1 MFTTAKAPAQPE
13 QASADYAGCVLVRR
27 PARHQRR
34 VAALAAL
41 ACLAIL
47 VPAPGAALAAPAPKH
62 HASAPPLP
70 ADTTPLPRQVVE
82 AGAPAKTSTSSG
94 QPTAASS
101 SGSIVRMI
109 AGLAIVL
116 AVIYAVY
123 WLLKTYAKSKR
134 GGDPSDDRLTVLGT
148 TTLAPNRSLHLVR
161 VGQEVLLLGSA
172 EQSVTPI
179 RAYSVDELRRLGVDL
194 DELDLRQGGR
204 GGRPGQ
210 SGSMLEALR
219 RMTAR

>member
-1 MFTTAKAPAQPE
+1 MFTSVKAPAQPGD
-13 QASADYAGCVLVRR
+13 AGADYAGGVLVRR
-27 PARHQRR
+27 PARRQRR

-47 VPAPGAALAAPAPKH
+47 VPAPGAALAAPAQKH

-70 ADTTPLPRQVVE
+70 ADTTPLPQQVVD
-82 AGAPAKTSTSSG
+82 AGSSAKTSTSSR
-94 QPTAASS
+94 QPAASS

-123 WLLKTYAKSKR
+123 WLLRTYAKSKR
-134 GGDPSDDRLTVLGT
+134 GGDPTDDRLAVLGT

-179 RAYSVDELRRLGVDL
+179 RAYTVDELRRIGVDV
-194 DELDLRQGGR
+194 DQLDLRQGGR
-204 GGRPGQ
+204 GGSSGQ
-210 SGSMLEALR
+210 SGSLLEALR